1 MRSLKRQRGL
11 SPLGWI
17 ALLIVVGFAAI
28 VAIRIVPV
36 YMDYYA
42 VVNSAKSVHTQGALD
57 GSNEQELRRALDKQL
72 SINNVDDIGD
82 DIVTI
87 KRSSGG
93 IQMTVDYEVREHLIG
108 NIDVVMKFHRRIGS

>member
-17 ALLIVVGFAAI
+17 ALLLVVAFAAI

-36 YMDYYA
+36 YLDYYA
-42 VVNSAKSVHTQGALD
+42 VVNSAKSVHTEAALK
-57 GSNEQELRRALDKQL
+57 GRSVEEMRSSLEKTLR
-72 SINNVDDIGD
+72 INDVDDLGD

-87 KRSSGG
+87 KRTRGG
-93 IQMTVDYEVREHLIG
+93 IEMTVDYEVREHLIG
-108 NIDVVMKFHRRIGS
+108 NIDVVMTFHRRIGS

>member
-17 ALLIVVGFAAI
+17 ALLLVIGFAAI

-42 VVNSAKSVHTQGALD
+42 VVSSAKSVHTQGALQ
-57 GSNEQELRRALDKQL
+57 GGTEQELRRALDKQL
-72 SINNVDDIGD
+72 SINDVNDIGD

-87 KRSSGG
+87 KRSRNG
-93 IQMTVDYEVREHLIG
+93 IEMTVDYEVREHLIG
-108 NIDVVMKFHRRIGS
+108 NIDLVMKFHRRIES